1 MTCEIRPLRV
11 RDVWQVLA
19 LQRQAFPEDP
29 WTSSTAGGWLARLT
43 RDGRAGYADPL
54 ARLLR
59 FGQVNEAAGLL
70 RLAVLVTLGR
80 PAGLSYLVAGPAGSV
95 AGYASLHGT
104 AGDEAELALIA
115 VRADRR
121 GEGIGSRLLTEIIA
135 MAQARRCR
143 GIFLYVRDGNTTAHR
158 LYQSFGF
165 ADSGV
170 LPGFYQPSGTDAIVM
185 RRPFSGPAE
194 APGGTGSQPVSLGL

>member
-1 MTCEIRPLRV
+1 
-11 RDVWQVLA
+11 VLA

-29 WTSSTAGGWLARLT
+29 WTTATAGGWLARLT
-43 RDGRAGYADPL
+43 RDGRAGYAVPL

-59 FGQVNEAAGLL
+59 FLRVNEAAGLL

-80 PAGLSYLVAGPAGSV
+80 PAGLSCLVAGQAGSV
-95 AGYASLHGT
+95 AGYASVHGA
-104 AGDEAELALIA
+104 AGEQAELALIA
-115 VRADRR
+115 VRAGRR
-121 GEGIGSRLLTEIIA
+121 GEGIGTRLITEIIA
-135 MAQARRCR
+135 LAQARECR
-143 GIFLYVRDGNTTAHR
+143 GVFLYVRDGNTTARR

-185 RRPFSGPAE
+185 RRPFSGPAQT
-194 APGGTGSQPVSLGL
+194 PGGTGSQPVSLG

>member
-1 MTCEIRPLRV
+1 MTSEIRPLRG

-19 LQRQAFPEDP
+19 LQRLAFPEDP
-29 WTSSTAGGWLARLT
+29 WTTSTAGGWLTRLT
-43 RDGRAGYADPL
+43 RSGRAGYAGPL

-59 FGQVNEAAGLL
+59 FGRVNEAAGLR

-80 PAGLSYLVAGPAGSV
+80 PRGLSYIVAGPAGSV

-104 AGDEAELALIA
+104 AGEEAELELIA

-121 GEGIGSRLLTEIIA
+121 GEGIGKRLVAEIIT
-135 MAQARRCR
+135 MAQARQCR
-143 GIFLYVRDGNTTAHR
+143 GVFLYVRDGNTTAHR

-185 RRPFSGPAE
+185 RRPFNGPAP
-194 APGGTGSQPVSLGL
+194 APGSTGSQPVSRG